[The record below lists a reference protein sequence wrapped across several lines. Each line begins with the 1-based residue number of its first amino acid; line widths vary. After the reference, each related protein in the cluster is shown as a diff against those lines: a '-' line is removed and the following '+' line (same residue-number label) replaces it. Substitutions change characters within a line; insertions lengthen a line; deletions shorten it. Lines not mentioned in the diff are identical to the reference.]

1 MSAKFRIDPDG
12 FYTEVDLVV
21 LLEIGRA
28 VLDRARRRGELK
40 CAQKGRYRYFKGEWV
55 LRWLESDASP
65 QEVSRA
71 N

>member
-1 MSAKFRIDPDG
+1 
-12 FYTEVDLVV
+12 V